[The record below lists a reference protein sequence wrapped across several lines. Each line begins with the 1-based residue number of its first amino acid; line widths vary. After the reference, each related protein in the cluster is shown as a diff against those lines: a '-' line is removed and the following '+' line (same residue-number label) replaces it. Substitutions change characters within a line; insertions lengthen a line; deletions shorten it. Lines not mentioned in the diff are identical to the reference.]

1 MFLYELEKK
10 KKKGGLI
17 IVLATFVS
25 DLIVACGLS

>member
-1 MFLYELEKK
+1 MFLYELE

>member
-1 MFLYELEKK
+1 MFLYELEK